1 MLVVVKPSDS
11 PFIEAQVQ
19 WIKEEC
25 VKRGLKNQWFFT
37 SGCFETDV
45 AAIKKKL
52 AEVETVVAVGGDGTL
67 HLVANA
73 LANSSVS
80 LAVLPAGTG
89 NDFVRQFGYSKQQWR
104 ALIFSESYRLLDLG
118 KINQRFFINVAGIG
132 FNAAVVKDMNTF
144 QIRHKL
150 SYIFAGIKHLFSF
163 KHTSS
168 HDPSFM
174 RVFANGQFFAAGLK
188 VAPSARIDNGKLLM
202 LHFRAESLMSRL
214 WSFLL
219 MLVHQH
225 EKSSHLDVSELME
238 YEISVP
244 GLLVEADGEMI
255 GETPAV
261 VKVCR
266 GALKMRL

>member
-11 PFIEAQVQ
+11 PFIEAQVK
-19 WIKEEC
+19 WLEEEF

-45 AAIKKKL
+45 TAIKQKL
-52 AEVETVVAVGGDGTL
+52 TDIETVIAVGGDGTL

-73 LANSSVS
+73 LANSPAA

-89 NDFVRQFGYSKQQWR
+89 NDFVRQFAYSQQQWR
-104 ALIFSESYRLLDLG
+104 ALVFSESFKLLDLG

-144 QIRHKL
+144 QSRHNL
-150 SYIFAGIKHLFSF
+150 SYIFAGIKHLFGF
-163 KHTSS
+163 KHIST
-168 HDPSFM
+168 HDPSLM

-188 VAPSARIDNGKLLM
+188 VAPSARVDNGKLLM
-202 LHFRAESLMSRL
+202 LHFKAEFLLSRL

-219 MLVHQH
+219 MLVRQH
-225 EKSSHLDVSELME
+225 ENSSHLEVSELVE
-238 YEISVP
+238 YKISEP
-244 GLLVEADGEMI
+244 DLLIEADGEMI
-255 GETPAV
+255 GETPAIV
-261 VKVCR
+261 TVCP